1 MHFKNASY
9 AWCMLFMLNWKTFLT
24 QIVSKAVWQSVKG
37 PETYREGIEVRL
49 FIIVTYSFSEGV
61 FL

>member
-1 MHFKNASY
+1 
-9 AWCMLFMLNWKTFLT
+9 MLFMLNWKTFLT